1 MPKYIHSKLSVQEGL
16 VMSELSER
24 IGTAAGDAFKS
35 GFNCGEAI
43 LQAFRTEG
51 GLKIDDNTMR
61 MVTAFGGGMGHARA
75 VCGALVGSVMVISY
89 FVGRTSPQ
97 EKPLPEVYPYSKE
110 YHDLFVKEFGSSE
123 CKDLMPYEFNTREHL
138 INCLKL
144 VNRMGKFLAEY
155 LESKGFLK

>member
-1 MPKYIHSKLSVQEGL
+1 MPGKCV
-16 VMSELSER
+16 V
-24 IGTAAGDAFKS
+24 
-35 GFNCGEAI
+35 
-43 LQAFRTEG
+43 
-51 GLKIDDNTMR
+51 
-61 MVTAFGGGMGHARA
+61 VTAFGGGMGHARA

>member
-24 IGTAAGDAFKS
+24 IGTAAGNAFKS

-61 MVTAFGGGMGHARA
+61 MVTAFGGGGARA
-75 VCGALVGSVMVISY
+75 SCLRCAGWVGNGHQLFCWAHQPAGKAFAGSL
-89 FVGRTSPQ
+89 
-97 EKPLPEVYPYSKE
+97 PLQ
-110 YHDLFVKEFGSSE
+110 
-123 CKDLMPYEFNTREHL
+123 
-138 INCLKL
+138 
-144 VNRMGKFLAEY
+144 
-155 LESKGFLK
+155 

>member
-1 MPKYIHSKLSVQEGL
+1 
-16 VMSELSER
+16 MSELSER
-24 IGTAAGDAFKS
+24 IGTAAGNAFKS

-89 FVGRTSPQ
+89 FVGRTSRR
-97 EKPLPEVYPYSKE
+97 KSLCRKFTLTVRNI
-110 YHDLFVKEFGSSE
+110 
-123 CKDLMPYEFNTREHL
+123 M
-138 INCLKL
+138 ICL
-144 VNRMGKFLAEY
+144 
-155 LESKGFLK
+155 

>member
-1 MPKYIHSKLSVQEGL
+1 MPKYIHSKLSAQEGL

-24 IGTAAGDAFKS
+24 IGTAAGNAFKS

-51 GLKIDDNTMR
+51 
-61 MVTAFGGGMGHARA
+61 A

-110 YHDLFVKEFGSSE
+110 YHDLFVKEFGYSE

>member
-1 MPKYIHSKLSVQEGL
+1 
-16 VMSELSER
+16 MSELSER
-24 IGTAAGDAFKS
+24 IGTAAGNAFKS

-61 MVTAFGGGMGHARA
+61 MVTAFGGGMWHARA

-123 CKDLMPYEFNTREHL
+123 CKYLMPYEFNTREHL

>member
-1 MPKYIHSKLSVQEGL
+1 
-16 VMSELSER
+16 
-24 IGTAAGDAFKS
+24 
-35 GFNCGEAI
+35 
-43 LQAFRTEG
+43 
-51 GLKIDDNTMR
+51 
-61 MVTAFGGGMGHARA
+61 MGHARA

-155 LESKGFLK
+155 LESKGLFKIA

>member
-1 MPKYIHSKLSVQEGL
+1 MPKYIHSKLSTQEGL

-24 IGTAAGDAFKS
+24 IGTAAGNAFKS

-138 INCLKL
+138 INCLSL
-144 VNRMGKFLAEY
+144 LTVWANFWQSIWRARAF
-155 LESKGFLK
+155 

>member
-24 IGTAAGDAFKS
+24 IGTAAGNAFKS

-61 MVTAFGGGMGHARA
+61 MVTAFGGGMGTHALFA
-75 VCGALVGSVMVISY
+75 VHWLVGNGHQL
-89 FVGRTSPQ
+89 FCWAHQPQ